1 MQKLVSQRI
10 LRRRK
15 ISQKFLR
22 GERVPRA
29 DQTLQS
35 GRPRAPFCQRSL
47 ADRVTLNNRNDK
59 RTKENGVSLWR
70 LAYTD
75 STRGDHLK
83 NVWLVLSDRPSVE
96 MKKIRCLRAS
106 KTLYWKFKGIE
117 SV

>member
-35 GRPRAPFCQRSL
+35 GW
-47 ADRVTLNNRNDK
+47 
-59 RTKENGVSLWR
+59 VS
-70 LAYTD
+70 
-75 STRGDHLK
+75 
-83 NVWLVLSDRPSVE
+83 SVQHE
-96 MKKIRCLRAS
+96 K
-106 KTLYWKFKGIE
+106 YGIA
-117 SV
+117 VHDDDINL